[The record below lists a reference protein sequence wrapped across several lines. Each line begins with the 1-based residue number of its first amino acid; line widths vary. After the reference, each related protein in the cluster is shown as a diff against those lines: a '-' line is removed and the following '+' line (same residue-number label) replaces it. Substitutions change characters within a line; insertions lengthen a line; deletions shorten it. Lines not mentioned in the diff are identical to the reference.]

1 MRDVAHD
8 GQAPAS
14 DGIAKQK
21 MTVPEFLPNIINCK
35 PEEDPHIQALAAKE
49 GVALM
54 AFIAPRVSVRI
65 SPVEEASAAIG
76 LLDEFG
82 VEALV
87 NSLRKAKVK
96 KAYLLVNSPGGA
108 MSSSYKIARA
118 ISASVESV
126 TTFVPHIAASGGTLL
141 ALVGNEIVMGPMS
154 HITPLD
160 VQTRYKNEWVST
172 ASALRFFERAYGW
185 FEKSTPEEAPYP
197 QRALTD
203 KLDPYLMEEWN
214 GYTDAMM
221 DYVARVLILTGF
233 EEAKA
238 RAIAVRMVT
247 KYPTH
252 SYVIDLDE
260 AQKIGLN
267 AKDSA
272 EWPATWDIM
281 RHWLGKYLA
290 EPEMTHCIRFVLPEA
305 GRMNRAVAKR
315 PTKKATAKRA
325 TAKRATAKRR

>member
-1 MRDVAHD
+1 VANVPTRDGRA
-8 GQAPAS
+8 GEGA
-14 DGIAKQK
+14 AKNK
-21 MTVPEFLPNIINCK
+21 LTIPEFLPNIINCK
-35 PEEDPHIQALAAKE
+35 PEEDPHIKALAAKE
-49 GVALM
+49 KVALM

-65 SPVEEASAAIG
+65 SPVEEASASIG

-87 NSLRKAKVK
+87 NRLKEAKVK

-160 VQTRYKNEWVST
+160 VQTIYKNERVSA
-172 ASALRFFERAYGW
+172 ASAMRFFERATRW

-214 GYTDAMM
+214 GVMTAMM
-221 DYVARVLILTGF
+221 GYVMRVLARTGYD
-233 EEAKA
+233 EAKA
-238 RAIAVRMVT
+238 REIANRIVT
-247 KYPTH
+247 AYPTH

-260 AQKIGLN
+260 AQRMGLN

-272 EWPATWDIM
+272 EWPETWDLM

-290 EPEMTHCIRFVLPEA
+290 EPEMTHCIRFVLPEGGKGDNRVTTSA
-305 GRMNRAVAKR
+305 RKPARM
-315 PTKKATAKRA
+315 KATPRRKAA
-325 TAKRATAKRR
+325 AKRR